1 MANNNENKVLNV
13 PPLRFPE
20 FSGEWKMCTIGELTT
35 KVGSGVTPRGGE
47 AVYKTEGHPFVRSQN
62 VGLGNLLLDD
72 IAFIDE
78 ETHLRQKN
86 TELQFNDVLLNITG
100 ASIGRSALVDK
111 QIVGGNV
118 NQHVCIIRT
127 KENLVPSF
135 ICSFLLS
142 NYGQRQID
150 SFQAGGN
157 RQGLNFEQIKSIKIT
172 IPSKDEQ
179 IKIAKLLRAID
190 ERIAT
195 QNKIIDKLQ
204 SLIKGLR
211 VCCMQRNGSNNVY
224 LSEIA
229 QIYQPQ
235 TISSAE
241 LTEDGFLVY
250 GANGIIGKYK
260 DYNHK
265 TEQICITCRGNT
277 CGMVNYT
284 KPMSWITGNAMVIN
298 TDKYQDKVYKK
309 YLYHYLSAY
318 NFNSIISGSG
328 QPQIVRTPLEKL
340 KITLPTISEQKQ
352 KAMILDKI
360 QDKIEINHNILNLYI
375 LQKQYLLRQMFI

>member
-1 MANNNENKVLNV
+1 MANNNDNKVLNV

-20 FSGEWKMCTIGELTT
+20 FSGEWKMCTIGELIT

-352 KAMILDKI
+352 KAMILDKV

-375 LQKQYLLRQMFI
+375 LQKQYLLRQMII